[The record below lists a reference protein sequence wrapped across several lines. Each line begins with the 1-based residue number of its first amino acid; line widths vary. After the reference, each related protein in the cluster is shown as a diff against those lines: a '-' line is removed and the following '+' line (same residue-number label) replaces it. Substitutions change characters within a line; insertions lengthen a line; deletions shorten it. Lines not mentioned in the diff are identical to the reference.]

1 MEHKKPFQYNNSIFS
16 QSLRLATTVA
26 RNGPIAIRAA
36 KQAIEIGMEKATMS
50 DALEVERRFYA
61 AVLPTKDRLEGLASF
76 RDGRLPNYNGD

>member
-1 MEHKKPFQYNNSIFS
+1 M
-16 QSLRLATTVA
+16 L
-26 RNGPIAIRAA
+26 
-36 KQAIEIGMEKATMS
+36 